1 MILNRLGN
9 KKKLA
14 PLICNLFPDHTIYI
28 EPFFGAGGMFFYK
41 KPRAKFN
48 ILNDI
53 DDDVINLFD
62 VARKYPDR
70 LRQAIQMMPI
80 HQTLLTRWLHEEE
93 TSPVWKAVRFLM
105 ISNFTFRGRT
115 SKTLRYGA
123 NDLKASLLAKYNTML
138 DILTSTG
145 IQFNCTDYRTFIKA
159 IAMDDNQR
167 KNAFIY
173 ADPPYIN
180 TRTNYDMKDFSWQKA
195 NCAEVLDTLIGTGL
209 RFAMSEYDNQDV
221 KDLALERGLH
231 YHQLKTRMGISMC
244 ESTEVLVTNYL
255 TNDTLF

>member
-14 PLICNLFPDHTIYI
+14 PLICNLFPQHTTYI

-41 KPRAKFN
+41 TPRSKFN
-48 ILNDI
+48 MLNDI
-53 DDDVINLFD
+53 DDDVMNLFM
-62 VARKYPDR
+62 VAKSYPDQ
-70 LRQAIQMMPI
+70 LRQAITTMPI
-80 HQTLLTRWLHEEE
+80 HQSLLNHWLVNEEKGA
-93 TSPVWKAVRFLM
+93 VWKAARFLL
-105 ISNFTFRGRT
+105 ISNFAFRGRT

-123 NDLKASLLAKYNTML
+123 HNMKQSMLNKYNAML
-138 DILTSTG
+138 EILNSTG
-145 IQFNCTDYRTFIKA
+145 IYFNCSDYRTFIKA
-159 IAMDDNQR
+159 ISLDNNQR

-180 TRTNYDMKDFSWQKA
+180 TRSNYDMKDFAWQKA
-195 NCAEVLDTLIGTGL
+195 NCAEVLDTLIGTGIK
-209 RFAMSEYDNQDV
+209 FAMSEYDNPEV
-221 KDLALERGLH
+221 KELALERGLH
-231 YHQLKTRMGISMC
+231 YHQLKTRMGVSVA